1 MNLAISTS
9 WNAFRHT
16 DGEKLVFEIKELG
29 FKELELSFNLP
40 ASIVEDIA
48 RLVDRHQIKVNS
60 IHNFCP
66 IPDGIKREVVLPDY
80 YSMASLDETE
90 RLASIKQT
98 KRTIDTAT
106 RLQAKTV
113 ILHCGMVQIQD
124 RTKELID
131 LAAQGLTNS
140 KEFQDLKSEI
150 IKDRLANARPFLEKT
165 LKSLEELNA
174 YASEK
179 GVLLGIETRF
189 YYREIPVLEEIG
201 VILNEFRD
209 SQVFY
214 WHDVGHAQVMENLTL
229 ARHEDFLDLYKDNL
243 IGIHLHDVSGCVD
256 HKAPSKGGFD
266 FNRLTPYL
274 NKETSKVIE
283 AHHPATAQD
292 LKDAKEFLEAIFK

>member
-1 MNLAISTS
+1 
-9 WNAFRHT
+9 
-16 DGEKLVFEIKELG
+16 
-29 FKELELSFNLP
+29 
-40 ASIVEDIA
+40 
-48 RLVDRHQIKVNS
+48 
-60 IHNFCP
+60 
-66 IPDGIKREVVLPDY
+66 
-80 YSMASLDETE
+80 
-90 RLASIKQT
+90 
-98 KRTIDTAT
+98 
-106 RLQAKTV
+106 
-113 ILHCGMVQIQD
+113 MVQIQD